1 MPTLLVNSKMDS
13 MLAARIEASVAG
25 RRSGSVRSRASKRL
39 VSVLRLGLVAG
50 IVVLA
55 ATVYWS
61 RRARQL
67 EFDRQRTSLLNE
79 WRRYSEGLSNSE
91 REFSSRI
98 AGLLAGATGDYGG
111 DLVGPELR
119 GGEFS
124 NNLSKRS
131 LYVRGPL
138 ASFQTSLGLRKS
150 ASESGRDAFLL
161 CALDPP
167 PSGSERAYLPKARL
181 ALEGGRAAH
190 QLSPHFYRLQ
200 DVEAGVP
207 YLSAG
212 WGEQVRAAKEPS
224 VLMRLER
231 EFKRAP
237 LSAAKEAMAAER
249 LLAVL
254 DEPNDSGGVTEMDG
268 EHAHSV
274 RVLMWDLAANK
285 LLLRFRTKVDPAWI
299 TPNRR
304 SQYARELDSCKLA
317 VAARD
322 YVNEIRRP

>member
-1 MPTLLVNSKMDS
+1 MPTLLVNSRMDP
-13 MLAARIEASVAG
+13 MLAARVEASVAG
-25 RRSGSVRSRASKRL
+25 RRGGSTRSRASKRL
-39 VSVLRLGLVAG
+39 VSVLRLGLVVG
-50 IVVLA
+50 LVVLA
-55 ATVYWS
+55 STIYWS

-67 EFDRQRTSLLNE
+67 EFERQRTGLVDA
-79 WRRYSEGLSNSE
+79 WRKHSEGLSNIALD
-91 REFSSRI
+91 FSNRVE
-98 AGLLAGATGDYGG
+98 GLLAGATGDYGG
-111 DLVGPELR
+111 DLVGSELT

-124 NNLSKRS
+124 KNLSRRW

-138 ASFQTSLGLRKS
+138 ASFQTSVGLRKS

-161 CALDPP
+161 CLLDPP
-167 PSGSERAYLPKARL
+167 PSASEKAYLPKARL

-190 QLSPHFYRLQ
+190 QLSAQFYRLQ
-200 DVEAGVP
+200 DLEAGLP

-231 EFKRAP
+231 ESKRAP
-237 LSAAKEAMAAER
+237 LSATKEALAAER
-249 LLAVL
+249 LLAVF
-254 DEPNDSGGVTEMDG
+254 DEPNDAGGVTEMDG
-268 EHAHSV
+268 EHAHGV
-274 RVLMWDLAANK
+274 RVLMWDLTANK
-285 LLLRFRTKVDPAWI
+285 LLLKFRTKVDPAWI

-317 VAARD
+317 LAVRD